1 MDFRDSSDEKIF
13 RDELRRWL
21 AGNAPREPLPHDPDA
36 RADFLNEWH
45 RKLYRAG
52 YVGLS
57 FPKEYGGRGLPV
69 TYEAIYNDELG
80 AAGAPAGPAFGH
92 IANAIRLHA
101 TDAQKK
107 RHLPGLLSSEVRW
120 CQGFSEPGAGSDL
133 AGLSTRAEP
142 IRDASGEVTGYRL
155 FGQKIWTSDAVWSD
169 WCLLLARSEPGS
181 QRHKGISA
189 FLVQMNLPGV
199 ETRVIVTSSGSREF
213 AEVFFDGAEVGVDA
227 VLGRPGQGW
236 GIAMSL
242 LGYERGPADIGWV
255 SRFARTLR
263 LLDDEARAHEL
274 RGASSLRTALARAYV
289 ELRALQVQIQR
300 TLTSRMDGSTPGPE
314 GSIDKLLMTRTDQ
327 TLHHAMMDLR
337 GAAPLVSEGLDL
349 DLYFWSRA
357 ASVFGGTSQIQRD
370 IVAQRVLGMP
380 RAGSK

>member
-1 MDFRDSSDEKIF
+1 MDFRDSP
-13 RDELRRWL
+13 DELEFRTQLREWL
-21 AGNAPREPLPHDPDA
+21 AENAPREAIPHEPDA
-36 RADFLNEWH
+36 RADFLHAWH
-45 RKLYRAG
+45 RKLYSGG
-52 YVGLS
+52 YIGVA
-57 FPKEYGGRGLPV
+57 FPSEYGGRGLPV

-80 AAGAPAGPAFGH
+80 AAGAPPGPSFGH

-101 TDAQKK
+101 SDAQKK
-107 RHLPGLLSSEVRW
+107 QHLPGLLSSEIRW

-142 IRDASGEVTGYRL
+142 QESGGRITGYRIT
-155 FGQKIWTSDAVWSD
+155 GQKIWTSDAVWSD

-189 FLVQMNLPGV
+189 FLVPMKTKGI

-227 VLGRPGQGW
+227 VLGKPGQGW
-236 GIAMSL
+236 AIAMSL
-242 LGYERGPADIGWV
+242 LGYERGPSDIGWV
-255 SRFARTLR
+255 SRFARTLQA
-263 LLDDEARAHEL
+263 LEDEARAGAL
-274 RGASSLRTALARAYV
+274 RRDSDLRTALALAYV
-289 ELRALQVQIQR
+289 ELRALQVQVQR
-300 TLTSRMDGSTPGPE
+300 TLSNRKDGSTPGPE

-337 GAAPLVSEGLDL
+337 GASPLLSMGLDL

-357 ASVFGGTSQIQRD
+357 QSIFGGTSQIQRD
-370 IVAQRVLGMP
+370 IVAQRVLGLP
-380 RAGSK
+380 RAGGK